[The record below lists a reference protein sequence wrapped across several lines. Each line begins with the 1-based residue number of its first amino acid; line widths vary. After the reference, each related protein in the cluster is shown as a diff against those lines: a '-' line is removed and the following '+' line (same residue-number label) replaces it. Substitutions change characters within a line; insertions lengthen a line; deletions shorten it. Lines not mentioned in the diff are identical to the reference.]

1 MHDCTC
7 RLFRMPL
14 NNSPNVGR
22 LASGHLPSRIPH
34 DLEGDNSVLTE
45 STTEKYQ
52 QILQSARQ
60 LFESEPDW
68 VTFFREILGVDG
80 VVRRQFTRLEDLTA
94 FEKSTEFDQIQKWLV
109 KLREQKNSTDTESEP
124 TRVIT
129 VRLPKSMHEYL
140 RTEAHDLR
148 TSMNKLCISKLL
160 QVIEQD
166 LIPTE
171 RTSGG
176 PSRINKPAPQ
186 PTTAGI
192 GTGIGTSHGTSHIGH
207 TSHASHT
214 THVGHSGHSNNPISS
229 TQPTFRSASGF

>member
-7 RLFRMPL
+7 RLLRISL
-14 NNSPNVGR
+14 NNYPIRGPTE
-22 LASGHLPSRIPH
+22 LAVVRTTWKETIA
-34 DLEGDNSVLTE
+34 VLTQ
-45 STTEKYQ
+45 STEKYQ
-52 QILQSARQ
+52 EILKTASQ
-60 LFESEPDW
+60 LYSSEPDW

-80 VVRRQFTRLEDLTA
+80 IVRRHFTRLEDLSA
-94 FEKSTEFDQIQKWLV
+94 FEKSPEFEQIQKWLV
-109 KLREQKNSTDTESEP
+109 KLREQKNATDTESEP

-171 RTSGG
+171 RNSAP
-176 PSRINKPAPQ
+176 PSRLNKPAPQ
-186 PTTAGI
+186 PMASSI
-192 GTGIGTSHGTSHIGH
+192 GGNIGGSSIG
-207 TSHASHT
+207 
-214 THVGHSGHSNNPISS
+214 SNPSPLSNS
-229 TQPTFRSASGF
+229 QPMFRSASGF

>member
-1 MHDCTC
+1 M
-7 RLFRMPL
+7 
-14 NNSPNVGR
+14 
-22 LASGHLPSRIPH
+22 
-34 DLEGDNSVLTE
+34 LTQ
-45 STTEKYQ
+45 STEKYQ

-60 LFESEPDW
+60 LFDSEPDW
-68 VTFFREILGVDG
+68 VTFFREIMGVDG

-94 FEKSTEFDQIQKWLV
+94 FEKSTEFEQIQKWLV
-109 KLREQKNSTDTESEP
+109 KLREQKNATDTESEP

-171 RTSGG
+171 RSSSG
-176 PSRINKPAPQ
+176 PSRLNKPAQQ
-186 PTTAGI
+186 PVASSSMGSI
-192 GTGIGTSHGTSHIGH
+192 GGGQSPMATSS
-207 TSHASHT
+207 
-214 THVGHSGHSNNPISS
+214 IS
-229 TQPTFRSASGF
+229 QPMFRSASGF

>member
-1 MHDCTC
+1 
-7 RLFRMPL
+7 
-14 NNSPNVGR
+14 
-22 LASGHLPSRIPH
+22 
-34 DLEGDNSVLTE
+34 VLTQ
-45 STTEKYQ
+45 STEKYQ
-52 QILQSARQ
+52 PILQTARQ

-94 FEKSTEFDQIQKWLV
+94 FEKSQEFEQIQKWLV
-109 KLREQKNSTDTESEP
+109 KLREQKNATDTESEP

-171 RTSGG
+171 RSGG
-176 PSRINKPAPQ
+176 TPSRINKPLGQ
-186 PTTAGI
+186 PMTASIGSGMGSGMGSTPTHTTHS
-192 GTGIGTSHGTSHIGH
+192 TH
-207 TSHASHT
+207 TSHS
-214 THVGHSGHSNNPISS
+214 PISS
-229 TQPTFRSASGF
+229 SQPVFRSASGF

>member
-1 MHDCTC
+1 M
-7 RLFRMPL
+7 
-14 NNSPNVGR
+14 
-22 LASGHLPSRIPH
+22 
-34 DLEGDNSVLTE
+34 LTQNPE
-45 STTEKYQ
+45 TYQ
-52 QILQSARQ
+52 SILQTARR

-80 VVRRQFTRLEDLTA
+80 IVRRQFPRLEDLA
-94 FEKSTEFDQIQKWLV
+94 NFEKSAEYDQIQKWLV
-109 KLREQKNSTDTESEP
+109 KLREQKNATDTESEP

-171 RTSGG
+171 RHSAAPARSKPDVQPMLAAA
-176 PSRINKPAPQ
+176 PSPSPFVAAASQ
-186 PTTAGI
+186 P
-192 GTGIGTSHGTSHIGH
+192 
-207 TSHASHT
+207 
-214 THVGHSGHSNNPISS
+214 V
-229 TQPTFRSASGF
+229 FRTASGF